1 MPELRLLASGAGN
14 PELRCRITLEG
25 KDECVQA
32 LELFQPSYEKE
43 VGLVGY
49 TCIGF
54 VNCGHRRFGERDKI
68 RQMLDAGIESHLL
81 VFSLAG
87 QTGRN
92 ERINVCDRRFHQA
105 GVSPQL
111 WRTLVGKRAK
121 E

>member
-14 PELRCRITLEG
+14 PELRFRITLEG
-25 KDECVQA
+25 RDECVQA

-68 RQMLDAGIESHLL
+68 RQMLEAGIESHLL

-87 QTGRN
+87 QTGQIGRASCR
-92 ERINVCDRRFHQA
+92 ERV
-105 GVSPQL
+105 
-111 WRTLVGKRAK
+111 
-121 E
+121 